1 MSTNTSAPSRW
12 TSSLAKEFAVGIT
25 GIMLVLFLF
34 VHMAG
39 NLLIF
44 AGAETFNAYP
54 EKLRSM
60 GALFWA
66 ARIGLIAAF
75 VIHMSL
81 AASLAKASR
90 KARTNRYESQQYV
103 GRKSPATRFMIL
115 TGIIVLC
122 YLILHLWQFT
132 LSSHEGARATLGGEE
147 QGLYGVVWN
156 TFANP
161 GWSLLYIFALCAVAS
176 HLSHAIASVVVT
188 LGVLSDKNTAKADI
202 AARLIALVL
211 FVGFASV
218 PVYILFKTFTGGAG

>member
-1 MSTNTSAPSRW
+1 MSTSAPSRW
-12 TSSLAKEFAVGIT
+12 TSSVAKEFAVAIT
-25 GIMLVLFLF
+25 GIMLVGFLF

-44 AGAETFNAYP
+44 AGPETFNAYP

-60 GALFWA
+60 GALFWG

-75 VIHMSL
+75 VIHMTL
-81 AASLAKASR
+81 ATKLAKAAR
-90 KARTNRYESQQYV
+90 KARQSRYEGQQFV
-103 GRKSPATRFMIL
+103 GRKSPATRFMVL
-115 TGIIVLC
+115 TGIILLC

-132 LSSHEGARATLGGEE
+132 LTAHHGPRATIGDVDL
-147 QGLYGVVWN
+147 GLYGVVWN

-161 GWSLLYIFALCAVAS
+161 AWSLLYILALCAVAS

-188 LGVLSDKNTAKADI
+188 LGVLSEAGTAKAEI
-202 AARLIALVL
+202 AAKLVAVVL

-218 PVYILFKTFTGGAG
+218 PVYVMFITYAGGAG